1 MIRLKKIIICFLLIT
16 TVLLCVTGCQNE
28 TEVKQPAKQAP
39 VECVKGIWVSIYD
52 MDFLKENEDIFTQKA
67 EEMFAD
73 ISSKGFD
80 NVFVQVRAFSDAL
93 YKSDIYPF
101 SSYLTGTQG
110 QSPGFDPMDILL
122 KCAHKHSLRFH
133 AWINPYRILLQ
144 NDKSKICKDNPAYEL
159 MADGN
164 EDVYTCES
172 GIFYNPAS
180 IKVQKLILDGID
192 EIVEKY
198 DVDGIHIDDYFYPVT
213 KEDIDKAQYE
223 NYKGN
228 LSLEGW
234 RMMNVN
240 SLVSGIYSRVK
251 SRNKNVIVSV
261 SPSGNIQSNYTT
273 HYADVKR
280 WLRDKGY
287 ADWIIPQIYFGF
299 ENEYSPFEQTLKEW
313 KNLDR
318 CDDVKLI
325 AGLALYKG
333 GKADENA
340 GRGKNEWINNSDIIK
355 RQIDL
360 CKDSGYV
367 LFSYSYLTND
377 EFKNCS

>member
-1 MIRLKKIIICFLLIT
+1 MPE
-16 TVLLCVTGCQNE
+16 E
-28 TEVKQPAKQAP
+28 TLYQ
-39 VECVKGIWVSIYD
+39 CVKGIWISIYD
-52 MDFLKENEDIFTQKA
+52 MDFLGENEDTFTQRA
-67 EEMFAD
+67 DEMFSE

-93 YKSDIYPF
+93 YESDIFPF

-110 QSPGFDPMDILL
+110 VSPGFDPMDILL
-122 KCAHKHSLRFH
+122 KCAHKHSLKFH

-144 NDKSKICKDNPAYEL
+144 NDKSKICKANPAYEL
-159 MADGN
+159 MTDGD
-164 EDVYTCES
+164 ESVYECEK

-180 IKVQKLILDGID
+180 LKVQKLILDGID
-192 EIVEKY
+192 EIVGKY

-213 KEDIDKAQYE
+213 ESDIDKKQYE
-223 NYKGN
+223 NYAGN
-228 LSLEGW
+228 LSLEEW

-251 SRNKNVIVSV
+251 SRNADVIFSI
-261 SPSGNIQSNYTT
+261 SPSGNIESNYTT

-299 ENEYSPFEQTLKEW
+299 ENEYSAFEQTLESW
-313 KNLDR
+313 KKLEKNE
-318 CDDVKLI
+318 DVKLI

-333 GKADENA
+333 GKIDKNA
-340 GRGKNEWINNSDIIK
+340 GTGINEWVEHNDIIK

-360 CKDSGYV
+360 CKDLGYV
-367 LFSYSYLTND
+367 LFSYSYISND